1 MEDKIIIKNYYNEN
15 NLHESVYLD
24 LYSSIDAD
32 IKVGPI
38 KKINTGICMSIP
50 ENFYV
55 SIKDKSSLS
64 SKGLLTIG
72 GAIIDKNYAR
82 EIIVMMTSLTEPIKI
97 KKGQKIGKLVISNK
111 KIKSLKKL
119 KEMDKI
125 DSIRRLSDLVFKYFN
140 MYNYKI

>member
-1 MEDKIIIKNYYNEN
+1 
-15 NLHESVYLD
+15 
-24 LYSSIDAD
+24 
-32 IKVGPI
+32 
-38 KKINTGICMSIP
+38 MSIP